1 MNWTRRMTMMMWGW
15 LMQLNHK
22 LYWVITLSTVIDTR
36 RLCQPAEGR
45 TVHNKKADLRDD
57 RNEPFCLMI
66 MWPRWIM
73 SSPASFSSGSAPS
86 PGACQ
91 RNLGL
96 NSRAV
101 AVVTNR
107 WYREQR
113 RAGQYKVLPLVFC
126 VFSQYYVHHFY
137 STVNIFYWRF
147 YFILIIIISM
157 TSRQNYLQLNWWH
170 VIFSYYFWDGQIITD
185 WVELSRLGSSYSLLD
200 IHSHLLFLFYFYF
213 QIKMPREC

>member
-1 MNWTRRMTMMMWGW
+1 MWTIQSWHLINPIIMNWTRRMTMMMWGW

-113 RAGQYKVLPLVFC
+113 RAGQYRFL
-126 VFSQYYVHHFY
+126 FSQ
-137 STVNIFYWRF
+137 IFPEDHLRV
-147 YFILIIIISM
+147 
-157 TSRQNYLQLNWWH
+157 Q
-170 VIFSYYFWDGQIITD
+170 
-185 WVELSRLGSSYSLLD
+185 SSS
-200 IHSHLLFLFYFYF
+200 SSFLCF
-213 QIKMPREC
+213 